1 MPAWLNIKN
10 WSKPLYQ
17 EDDIPRSVNKGAL
30 WRLLRYALAYPG
42 LLRQAAVLLLLSTI
56 GQVLGP
62 VLIKVFLDDYVT
74 RSHYPAAD
82 LIWLAAAYA
91 ALYGISAWAGYWQAM
106 RLNEVAFS
114 VVRSIRRQV
123 FSTVMRKPLSYFDHR
138 PTGKLVSRITN
149 DTEAIK
155 DLFLHVV
162 ATFAQGITLMLAVF
176 IAMAILDFRLMLIC
190 LFIMPVML
198 LVMVNYQRLSAPR
211 YHRARSILSQINAT
225 LSESIS
231 GMKVIQLLNQQ
242 RRFVDRF
249 TNTSQS
255 HFVARMRNL
264 KLDAFLLRP
273 MPDLVRTLTLA
284 GLLLYFG
291 TQSMTTVVEV
301 GVIYAFINYLSRIT
315 EPVLQMTQRLSMLQ
329 QAVVAGERVF
339 DILDEGAEEHSAAEH
354 LIEHGRVE
362 FRDVSF
368 SYDGE
373 QSVLSG
379 INFTVEPGEFYAI
392 VGHTGSGKS
401 TLMSLLMR
409 FYVPQSGDILL
420 DGKHL
425 HEIHQNSL
433 RDNVGVVMQDP
444 FITTGSVRD
453 NITLGSPLEQHE
465 IEQAAKVAQI
475 HDYVMSLPQGYDT
488 PMDERGGNFSTGQR
502 QLLSLARTL
511 AHQPKILILDE
522 ATANI
527 DSHTEA
533 VIQAALLTLK
543 GRTSII
549 AIAHRLSTI
558 TAADQILVLHH
569 GQISQRGSHQQLLQG
584 EGLYRNMYLMQQRAE
599 VLPSLL
605 ST

>member
-1 MPAWLNIKN
+1 M
-10 WSKPLYQ
+10 YQ
-17 EDDIPRSVNKGAL
+17 DDDLPQRVSRGSL
-30 WRLLRYALAYPG
+30 LRLLRYALAWPG
-42 LLRQAAVLLLLSTI
+42 LLKQAAVLLILTTL

-62 VLIKVFLDDYVT
+62 VLIKIFLDDYVT
-74 RSHYPAAD
+74 AGNYPAGELA
-82 LIWLAAAYA
+82 WLGIAYIILY
-91 ALYGISAWAGYWQAM
+91 ALSAWGGYWQAM

-123 FSTVMRKPLSYFDHR
+123 FGTVMRKPLSYFDHR

-162 ATFAQGITLMLAVF
+162 ATFAQGVTLILAVF
-176 IAMAILDFRLMLIC
+176 VAMAFLDVRLMLIC
-190 LFIMPVML
+190 LVIMPVMIV
-198 LVMVNYQRLSAPR
+198 VMVFYQRLSAPR
-211 YHRARSILSQINAT
+211 YHHARSILSQINAT

-231 GMKVIQLLNQQ
+231 GMKVVQLMNQQ
-242 RRFVDRF
+242 QRFVDRF
-249 TNTSQS
+249 TDTSQS
-255 HFVARMRNL
+255 HFAARMRNL
-264 KLDAFLLRP
+264 KLDALLLRP
-273 MPDLVRTLTLA
+273 MPDLLRTLTLA

-291 TQSMTTVVEV
+291 TRSLSGAVEI
-301 GVIYAFINYLSRIT
+301 GVIYAFISYLSRIT

-339 DILDEGAEEHSAAEH
+339 TILDEGSEDHAAADQ
-354 LIEHGRVE
+354 LIERGDVE
-362 FRDVSF
+362 FRDISF

-373 QSVLSG
+373 HNVLSN
-379 INFTVEPGEFYAI
+379 ISFAVKPGEFYAV

-409 FYVPQSGDILL
+409 FYAPQSGEILL
-420 DGKHL
+420 DGHHL
-425 HEIHQNSL
+425 REINQESL
-433 RDNVGVVMQDP
+433 RNNVGVVMQDP
-444 FITTGSVRD
+444 FITTGTVRE
-453 NITLGSPLEQHE
+453 NITLGLPMGDADIIAAAQ
-465 IEQAAKVAQI
+465 QAQL
-475 HDYVMSLPQGYDT
+475 HDYVMSLPLAYDT

-511 AHQPKILILDE
+511 AHKPRVLILDE

-533 VIQAALLTLK
+533 VIQQALMALK

-558 TAADQILVLHH
+558 TAADQILVLHQ
-569 GQISQRGSHQQLLQG
+569 GVITQRGTHQQLLGQ
-584 EGLYRNMYLMQQRAE
+584 EGVYRNMYLLQQSRS
-599 VLPSLL
+599 VL
-605 ST
+605 